1 MKRLM
6 TVAMAIILLSGCE
19 KPGTADADVP
29 TCIKAKIAEL
39 QQEAVRNPPASVWQ
53 YEYNGQT
60 VYYVPPYCCDMYS
73 VLYDSNCNI
82 ICHPDG
88 GITGSG
94 DGRCPDFFDK
104 RKNGKLVWE
113 DNR

>member
-1 MKRLM
+1 METK
-6 TVAMAIILLSGCE
+6 VKQIESE
-19 KPGTADADVP
+19 P
-29 TCIKAKIAEL
+29 
-39 QQEAVRNPPASVWQ
+39 VRNPAASVWQ

-60 VYYVPPYCCDMYS
+60 VFYIPPYCCDMYGD
-73 VLYDSNCNI
+73 LHNSNCEI

-94 DGRCPDFFDK
+94 DGRCKDFIVK
-104 RKNGKLVWE
+104 KSNGKLVWQ